1 MPRVEGPFE
10 MGRNALDSER
20 CKGGYEREPAPY
32 SLHHTDVPFIRS
44 VELSRRGGHGRREIY
59 AIGIL

>member
-1 MPRVEGPFE
+1 MLRVERPFE
-10 MGRNALDSER
+10 MGRNALDPER
-20 CKGGYEREPAPY
+20 CKGGYDRVPAPY

-44 VELSRRGGHGRREIY
+44 VELCRRGGHGRGEIY